1 MSSANNYT
9 TILRKK
15 KDVMLQLKKSKEN
28 IYDDFREGNF
38 TCILYKNFKKKK
50 KKKITTNELIKKF
63 RKNNLIAA
71 ESTMRDSNAELIFFG
86 KRYLPCIT
94 G

>member
-9 TILRKK
+9 TILREK
-15 KDVMLQLKKSKEN
+15 KDVMLQLKKSKETYMM
-28 IYDDFREGNF
+28 IFEKETSHAY
-38 TCILYKNFKKKK
+38 CIKISKKK